1 MNKKRAIALI
11 LCGMVAVSNVA
22 CGSGNVETTAPAQET
37 EQAEASQEAVTEQT
51 AAEEEE
57 QEESA
62 ETGEDVVTEDTVETE
77 AAEEKT
83 EEAADGGLKIGSSEL
98 EEICA
103 KYDKVLSTYEVESY
117 FGYNIPDGWVG
128 DDYGVDGRQESRYI
142 DIWTSDNVENGDFV
156 DVYGTETVRIEG
168 IDRAKSLGTYVT
180 DDEGNDFIP
189 PSDEFDYDNCYLDAI
204 HDFYETKE
212 WREPERPKCP
222 VGWAD
227 EEYGYESFCP
237 TRIYRGEID
246 TPYGKGILC
255 SAVYEGVRYT
265 GYDAE
270 THCYTEMADTYRWSR
285 NEEMI
290 LEIDDQFVII
300 SYSYFEWSDLGANVD
315 PDGLDYS
322 GRLDE
327 IIPQMF

>member
-11 LCGMVAVSNVA
+11 LCGMVAISNAA
-22 CGSGNVETTAPAQET
+22 CGSGNAETTAPAQET

-77 AAEEKT
+77 AV
-83 EEAADGGLKIGSSEL
+83 ADGGLKIGSSEL

-142 DIWTSDNVENGDFV
+142 DRWTCGDESI
-156 DVYGTETVRIEG
+156 TIQG

-189 PSDEFDYDNCYLDAI
+189 PSDEFDYQNRYWDTI
-204 HDFYETKE
+204 HDFYETRE
-212 WREPERPKCP
+212 WKEPERPKCP
-222 VGWAD
+222 VGD
-227 EEYGYESFCP
+227 PDDEYGYEQYYP
-237 TRIYRGEID
+237 TRIYRGEVD

-255 SAVYEGVRYT
+255 SAVYEGVKYT

-270 THCYTEMADTYRWSR
+270 THCYTEEAGTYEWVRD
-285 NEEMI
+285 EEMI

-300 SYSYFEWSDLGANVD
+300 QYNNFNWYAPDTEPAN
-315 PDGLDYS
+315 LDYS

>member
-1 MNKKRAIALI
+1 MNKKKVMALI
-11 LCGMVAVSNVA
+11 LCGMAAVSSAA
-22 CGSGNVETTAPAQET
+22 CGSGNAEATAPAQET
-37 EQAEASQEAVTEQT
+37 EQTETATVEETAEKTT
-51 AAEEEE
+51 PEEMA
-57 QEESA
+57 QEEDA
-62 ETGEDVVTEDTVETE
+62 EKDENAVTEDTGETE
-77 AAEEKT
+77 STTEEK
-83 EEAADGGLKIGSSEL
+83 EAEKQLKIGSSEL

-117 FGYNIPDGWVG
+117 FGYNIPDGWAG
-128 DDYGVDGRQESRYI
+128 DDYDVDGRQESRYI
-142 DIWTSDNVENGDFV
+142 DTWTCGDESI
-156 DVYGTETVRIEG
+156 TIQG

-204 HDFYETKE
+204 HDFYETGE
-212 WREPERPKCP
+212 WKEPERPKCP
-222 VGWAD
+222 VGWSD
-227 EEYGYESFCP
+227 EEYGYEQYCP
-237 TRIYRGEID
+237 NRIYRGEID

-255 SAVYEGVRYT
+255 SAVYEGVKYT

-270 THCYTEMADTYRWSR
+270 THCYTEEAGTYEWSR

-290 LEIDDQFVII
+290 LEIDSQFVIMQ
-300 SYSYFEWSDLGANVD
+300 YSHFNWYA
-315 PDGLDYS
+315 PDTEPVNLDYS